1 MHAEG
6 TRPSRDPDGTR
17 PSTSVT
23 QNVLTAVS
31 ATSALDARRWHL
43 VLFLPSLHVGE
54 GGTLCALHN
63 ANGEETHACKAIVAR
78 TCIYKMPL
86 FVWHTRRP
94 CKIRDEART
103 ALVRAVVVER
113 HESDDPVERG
123 DDGDDAGRCRSD
135 ARARNRAAL
144 AAAERLRVT
153 VEAAGADIARER
165 EKIFREWVSNAT
177 TRIGRSRTL

>member
-17 PSTSVT
+17 PSTSIT
-23 QNVLTAVS
+23 PNVLTAVS

-43 VLFLPSLHVGE
+43 VRVEMRKEIRE

-63 ANGEETHACKAIVAR
+63 ANGEETHACKAIPAPRIMSSV
-78 TCIYKMPL
+78 PG

-94 CKIRDEART
+94 CKIRDEKRT

-135 ARARNRAAL
+135 ARARTRAAL
-144 AAAERLRVT
+144 AAAERRFLFPHRGVWFEGANYGSSRVKLK
-153 VEAAGADIARER
+153 VQR
-165 EKIFREWVSNAT
+165 K
-177 TRIGRSRTL
+177 